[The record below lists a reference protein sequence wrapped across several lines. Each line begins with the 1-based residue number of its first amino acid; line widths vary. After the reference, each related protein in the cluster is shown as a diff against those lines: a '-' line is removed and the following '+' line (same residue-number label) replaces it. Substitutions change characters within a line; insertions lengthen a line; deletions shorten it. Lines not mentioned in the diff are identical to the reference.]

1 MSVNPHD
8 YTRIGSTMSYDGRQA
23 AESRG
28 AWSGWLVFA
37 SLMMAAIGLVHLGT
51 GFIALFQ
58 EDYYT
63 VSPKGLAVSTNFTSW
78 GWTQIGVGAVVLL
91 AGIFLLRGRLWAR
104 IVTVIVAMLSIV
116 LDFVFLPVTPFWSA
130 MSITLTVIS
139 IYAVLVHGGDADL
152 LD

>member
-28 AWSGWLVFA
+28 AWSGWLV
-37 SLMMAAIGLVHLGT
+37 LT
-51 GFIALFQ
+51 
-58 EDYYT
+58 
-63 VSPKGLAVSTNFTSW
+63 PKGLALSTNFTTW
-78 GWTQIGVGAVVLL
+78 GWTQICLGAVVLL

-116 LDFVFLPVTPFWSA
+116 LDFVFFPVTPFWSA